1 MKRFFL
7 LIFIAIS
14 AIELLA
20 QSAQIVLPL
29 IPKPKSINL
38 EKGSFVVN
46 NSTII
51 LADKNSFEAKY
62 LKECI
67 QNYYGFN
74 LSISENYVKDAS
86 IISLSLAIPDT
97 TVFDKEAYQLL
108 INPNRI

>member
-14 AIELLA
+14 AIELLS

-74 LSISENYVKDAS
+74 LSISEN
-86 IISLSLAIPDT
+86 
-97 TVFDKEAYQLL
+97 
-108 INPNRI
+108 